1 LDAIIFIFGGGS
13 MSQAEILLSLL
24 RASASGSVEAFSRL
38 YQITAPKLFATCR
51 KILKRHDW
59 AEDVLQESFI
69 KIWHNASEYHSD
81 RGSVM
86 GWMTAITRYRAI
98 DFLRAHKYHHK
109 LDPLDS
115 IDESF
120 YGNSLENP
128 LQQALSGDASN
139 VLMGCI
145 NTLAQDQKQVLFMAY
160 FHGLTH
166 DELMKKFNVPLG
178 TVKSWVRRGIES
190 LKKCVTKNFDCEEKT
205 SMP

>member
-1 LDAIIFIFGGGS
+1 
-13 MSQAEILLSLL
+13 MSQSEILLSLL
-24 RASASGSVEAFSRL
+24 RASASGGVEAFRQL
-38 YQITAPKLFATCR
+38 YQITAPKLFAVCR

-59 AEDVLQESFI
+59 AEEVLQESFI

-98 DFLRAHKYHHK
+98 DFLRAHKYHRK
-109 LDPLDS
+109 LDSLDS

-120 YGNSLENP
+120 YGSSLENP
-128 LQQALSGDASN
+128 LQQALSGDTSN

-145 NTLAQDQKQVLFMAY
+145 DTLAQDQKQVLFMAY

-166 DELMKKFNVPLG
+166 DELMNKLDVPLG

-190 LKKCVTKNFDCEEKT
+190 LKKCLTKNFDREEKT